1 MTSNSKRV
9 FATAALAGMLALGFA
24 GGQAWTALAAGTM
37 DARGQAITALAE
49 QKLANIPGKT
59 LTALTVDYAPGGSTP
74 AHHHAASATLF
85 AYVVSG
91 AIRSQVNGGP
101 TEVFHAGQF
110 WIEQPNSAHGISE
123 NASTTEP
130 AKLVVVAIGDDGA
143 TLTTFDK

>member
-9 FATAALAGMLALGFA
+9 LATAALAGTLVLGFA
-24 GGQAWTALAAGTM
+24 GGQAWTAVAAAA
-37 DARGQAITALAE
+37 DARGQTITPLAE
-49 QKLANIPGKT
+49 QKLASIPGKT
-59 LTALTVDYAPGGSTP
+59 LTALPVDYTPGGSTP

-110 WIEQPNSAHGISE
+110 WIEQPNSAHGVSE

-130 AKLVVVAIGDDGA
+130 AKLVVFAVGDDGA